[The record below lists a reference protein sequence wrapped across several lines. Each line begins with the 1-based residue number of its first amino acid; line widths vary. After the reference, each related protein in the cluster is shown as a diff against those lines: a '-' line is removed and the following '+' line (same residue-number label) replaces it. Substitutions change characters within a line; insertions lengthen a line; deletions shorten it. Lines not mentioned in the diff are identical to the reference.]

1 MSRKLHEIKFPLFVL
16 RIAAA
21 GGGKRDRKKKSVKQ
35 FELEIVKNAFAVN
48 RLLIKTKEL
57 DYTD

>member
-16 RIAAA
+16 RITAA

-35 FELEIVKNAFAVN
+35 FECKIVKKAFAVN
-48 RLLIKTKEL
+48 RLLTKT
-57 DYTD
+57 